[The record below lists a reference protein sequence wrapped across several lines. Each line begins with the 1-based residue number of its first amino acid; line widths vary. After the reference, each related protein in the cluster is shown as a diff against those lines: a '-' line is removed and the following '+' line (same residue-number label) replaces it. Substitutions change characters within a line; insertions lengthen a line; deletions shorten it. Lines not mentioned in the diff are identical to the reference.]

1 MVCLCN
7 FKKYNDDFLEMQI
20 TLGNQVF
27 EASAGN
33 NFNSYF
39 EFYHKRTV
47 KTLNEEGESLH

>member
-7 FKKYNDDFLEMQI
+7 FKKYNDDFLEMHL

-27 EASAGN
+27 QGSDGN

-39 EFYHKRTV
+39 EFYHQRTV
-47 KTLNEEGESLH
+47 KTVNGEGQSLH